1 MLSWTRVALTR
12 PIKESNT
19 GPGGRTVQRD
29 RRRKAYEMGDG
40 TLTVSTIK
48 RRWLTETT
56 HQEDAENIEDFI
68 AKLTY
73 FPSSGTGSMFKA
85 TITQQNLRNGVFSSI
100 PRLGSSEGLF
110 GVPGCRTGTNAG
122 VGSFAPGREG
132 VSKRPRRLGKLPPRC
147 KS

>member
-73 FPSSGTGSMFKA
+73 FLSSGTGSMFKA
-85 TITQQNLRNGVFSSI
+85 TII
-100 PRLGSSEGLF
+100 
-110 GVPGCRTGTNAG
+110 
-122 VGSFAPGREG
+122 
-132 VSKRPRRLGKLPPRC
+132 
-147 KS
+147 